1 MGDHFVLLVDRLL
14 TESTLEAAVE
24 SRHLLKQL
32 VAPENNDTI
41 VHCTSHLESEIDLS
55 PTKKVEC
62 RICQDEDLES
72 LLEAPCLCRGSLK
85 YAHRRC
91 VQMWCRVKGNTTCEI
106 CNQQFRPN
114 YTAPPPVFR
123 LGSIPLNLR
132 AIGRINLID
141 SHSIA
146 MVPADRNFLDP
157 IDDEYAGSAA
167 RSLMRYLSV
176 AAIFMVLLMLRHTLP
191 LIISGSD
198 NYCLPLFLF
207 FLLRTSGIILPAYII
222 LRTVGAIR
230 HRCY

>member
-1 MGDHFVLLVDRLL
+1 MGDHFVLIVNRLL

-24 SRHLLKQL
+24 SSKVTKQL
-32 VAPENNDTI
+32 VAAENNDT
-41 VHCTSHLESEIDLS
+41 VVNCASHLNSETDLS
-55 PTKKVEC
+55 RRKMAEC

-91 VQMWCRVKGNTTCEI
+91 VQRWCRVKGNTTCEI

-114 YTAPPPVFR
+114 YTAPPPVFQFGR
-123 LGSIPLNLR
+123 IPMNLR
-132 AIGRINLID
+132 AIGRLNLLD

-157 IDDEYAGSAA
+157 MDDEYAGSAS

-191 LIISGSD
+191 LLISGSD
-198 NYCLPLFLF
+198 NYSFPLLLF

-222 LRTVGAIR
+222 LKTVGAIR
-230 HRCY
+230 HRC

>member
-1 MGDHFVLLVDRLL
+1 MLLVDRLL
-14 TESTLEAAVE
+14 TESTLEAAIE
-24 SRHLLKQL
+24 RRHLLKQL
-32 VAPENNDTI
+32 VTLDNNDT
-41 VHCTSHLESEIDLS
+41 VVDCASHLDSETDLS
-55 PTKKVEC
+55 PRKMVEC

-91 VQMWCRVKGNTTCEI
+91 VQRWCRVKGNTTCEI
-106 CNQQFRPN
+106 CKQQFRPN

-132 AIGRINLID
+132 AIGRLNIVD

-157 IDDEYAGSAA
+157 MDDEYAGSAS

-176 AAIFMVLLMLRHTLP
+176 AGIFMVLLMLRHTLP
-191 LIISGSD
+191 LIIGGSD
-198 NYCLPLFLF
+198 NYSFPLLLF

-230 HRCY
+230 HRC